1 MRLVRSVAAGLV
13 LAGAVA
19 GSAGAQ
25 TAAQTGSQTAAAPS
39 GAVACGG
46 CHAGSGAGGIP
57 SLNGLKSNEIS
68 AAMLDYKA
76 DRRAPTIMNRIAR
89 GFSEGEIKAIAE
101 WLEAHP

>member
-19 GSAGAQ
+19 GLAGAQ
-25 TAAQTGSQTAAAPS
+25 TAAQTAAAPP
-39 GAVACGG
+39 GAIACGG

-57 SLNGLKSNEIS
+57 SLNGLKSAEIS

-76 DRRAPTIMNRIAR
+76 DRRAPTIMNRIAK
-89 GFSEGEIKAIAE
+89 GFSEGEIKAIAD

>member
-25 TAAQTGSQTAAAPS
+25 TAAQTAAAPP
-39 GAVACGG
+39 GAIACGG

-57 SLNGLKSNEIS
+57 SLNGLKSAEIS

-76 DRRAPTIMNRIAR
+76 DRRAPTIMNRIAK
-89 GFSEGEIKAIAE
+89 GFSEGEIKAIAD